1 MNRVRGFTLIELIAV
16 VVILGFL
23 AATAIPKFMN
33 ATDDAK
39 DSSVEGVAG
48 GIASAVALVKAEWEL
63 TGRAL
68 TTSIGSSSNNAASV
82 VMDNTTI
89 WVNSSGY
96 PVSAGAAPSSLT
108 PTVATCELTFDNV
121 LQNSPSST
129 SVSTLVNNRYFVS
142 VGSVNGQTSCIYHL
156 MSSLDKA
163 SGNVGTPT
171 VATGTGFYYSPDTGK
186 VAVFGLSQG
195 S

>member
-1 MNRVRGFTLIELIAV
+1 MNKVRGFTLIELIAV

-63 TGRAL
+63 TGRSL
-68 TTSIGSSSNNAASV
+68 TTSIGGSGNNAASV

-96 PVSAGAAPSSLT
+96 PVSAGTAPASLT
-108 PTVATCELTFDNV
+108 PTAATCELTFDNI

-129 SVSTLVNNRYFVS
+129 SISTAVTNRYFVS
-142 VGSVNGQTSCIYHL
+142 VANVGGQTSCVYHL
-156 MSSLDKA
+156 MASLDQA
-163 SGNVGTPT
+163 SGNVGSPT
-171 VATGTGFYYSPDTGK
+171 IATGTGFYYSPATGR
-186 VAVFGLSQG
+186 VEVFGLTQG
-195 S
+195 